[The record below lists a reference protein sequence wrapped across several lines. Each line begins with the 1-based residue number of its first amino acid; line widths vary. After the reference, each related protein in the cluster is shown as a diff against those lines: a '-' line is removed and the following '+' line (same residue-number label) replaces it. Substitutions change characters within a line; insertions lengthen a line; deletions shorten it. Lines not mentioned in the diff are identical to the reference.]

1 MIGDLRS
8 RIKDDRGVVG
18 GTDVLFFG
26 VVMITFTAMVITNAW
41 LAIDA
46 SLAVSNAAREGA
58 RTFVESDPTQAQGLS
73 EAAMNEV
80 MDQYGRDDGSDSH
93 FISIDG
99 GVFARCAVVTTT
111 SNYDIDLISVPLF
124 GSFGT
129 YTISATHSERIDPF
143 RSGNF
148 AGVCA

>member
-1 MIGDLRS
+1 MIAALRA
-8 RIKDDRGVVG
+8 RIRDDRGVVAG
-18 GTDVLFFG
+18 SDVLFFG
-26 VVMITFTAMVITNAW
+26 VVMITFTSLVIMNAW

-58 RTFVESDPTQAQGLS
+58 RTFVESDPAQAQGRS

-80 MDQYGRDDGSDSH
+80 MAQYGRNDGSLSH
-93 FISIDG
+93 SISIDG
-99 GVFARCAVVTTT
+99 GTFARCAVVTTVA
-111 SNYDIDLISVPLF
+111 NYDIDLISVPFF
-124 GSFGT
+124 GAFGN

-148 AGVCA
+148 DGACP